1 MNILDAFLVCAA
13 TLTGYSGELPTY
25 LWRDREPTEIE
36 CQRALRSDRF
46 YREHGYTVCYAVTG
60 VLHSDGN
67 KPSRVIVMMPQDA
80 AKVVK
85 LTEAIRV
92 LQFGVPLQLSAEHVY
107 ALAKQWRECSE

>member
-13 TLTGYSGELPTY
+13 TLTGYSGELPSY

-36 CQRALRSDRF
+36 CQRALRSDGF

-60 VLHSDGN
+60 ILHTDS
-67 KPSRVIVMMPQDA
+67 KPRRAIVIMPRDA
-80 AKVVK
+80 AKLVK

-92 LQFGVPLQLSAEHVY
+92 LQLGVPLQLSAEHVY
-107 ALAKQWRECSE
+107 ALAKRWHECSE